1 MARRSLKD
9 DLKEIRSMI
18 GKSKERQG
26 RDVKAEIG
34 SNAMKA
40 TGTERNFM
48 QGGYTTKTKLD
59 GSRLQGA
66 PISKA
71 NIQEY
76 KDAQQQPKQQ
86 EQVAPKPPRSRPGPG
101 REGMMA
107 KAEEERKRRMRGQSA
122 VIGG

>member
-1 MARRSLKD
+1 MARRKLKD
-9 DLKEIRSMI
+9 ELNDINQMI
-18 GKSKERQG
+18 TRSKERQG
-26 RDVKAEIG
+26 RDVKAEMG
-34 SNAMKA
+34 SKAMKA

-48 QGGYTTKTKLD
+48 QGGYTTKTKPD

-86 EQVAPKPPRSRPGPG
+86 EQVAPKPPVVVRVLVV
-101 REGMMA
+101 
-107 KAEEERKRRMRGQSA
+107 KA
-122 VIGG
+122 

>member
-1 MARRSLKD
+1 MNMARRSLKE
-9 DLKEIRSMI
+9 DLEDIRGMI
-18 GKSKERQG
+18 ARSKDRQEPKL
-26 RDVKAEIG
+26 VEP
-34 SNAMKA
+34 
-40 TGTERNFM
+40 
-48 QGGYTTKTKLD
+48 KTKVD
-59 GSRLQGA
+59 GSKYQGA

-71 NIQEY
+71 NLQGY

>member
-48 QGGYTTKTKLD
+48 QGGYTTKTKPD